1 MVVVAEEEDE
11 EEEEDIAGKA
21 VTGAGAIPGKAG
33 AGAIPGKAGAVSAK
47 LLPDIIFFYLSS
59 LPIILYEYNSL

>member
-21 VTGAGAIPGKAG
+21 VTG